1 MDHVLSTTVRRR
13 GHQHH
18 PRHTTRRRLDISSR
32 GPAQCG
38 PTGSNADSQQYQHCH
53 SGEFTY
59 GGCTSATTITT
70 TTTTPTIITST
81 NDNDK
86 LNDNNKYD
94 KILDNILTDDKQN
107 HQHDKL
113 IVLTEFHDDN
123 SDETIEHRPA
133 QCGQSRLDI
142 KLSFDDNDNRNNHDD
157 DDDDDN
163 DYDNIKYSDDEDSN
177 INKSKKL
184 DEQIKLKESPKT
196 TPIRTRK
203 KNITEPE
210 HAVARARG
218 DGHSDDENYII
229 EEDPEILELAKLR
242 CTSERAEVQSEREA
256 RRRKRC
262 ADYPGLAFGS
272 SIFSSDTMMK
282 FSLIKNE
289 LSNIMGNQL
298 KRAES
303 EVAALN
309 RRIQLLEEDLE
320 RSEERL
326 ATATAKLAEA
336 SQAADESERIR
347 KALENRTNM
356 EDDRVSILEQ
366 QLTQAKLI
374 AEEADKKYEEVA
386 RKLVMMEQD
395 LERAEEKAELSESK
409 IVELEE
415 ELRVVGNNLKSL
427 EVSEEK
433 ATQREENFEGQVKNL
448 ESSLKEAEARAE
460 FAERSVQKLQKEVD
474 RLEDDLLGEK
484 EKNKMLQEEMEATLH
499 DIQNM

>member
-1 MDHVLSTTVRRR
+1 MDQTLTSTTRRR

-18 PRHTTRRRLDISSR
+18 PRHATRRRLDISNR

-38 PTGSNADSQQYQHCH
+38 PVAVDKN
-53 SGEFTY
+53 FTQ
-59 GGCTSATTITT
+59 IENFIE
-70 TTTTPTIITST
+70 P
-81 NDNDK
+81 
-86 LNDNNKYD
+86 
-94 KILDNILTDDKQN
+94 DDKCQKSVTLSVTVSLDHPCPDASN
-107 HQHDKL
+107 LSGQL
-113 IVLTEFHDDN
+113 
-123 SDETIEHRPA
+123 DESVDLLELRPA
-133 QCGQSRLDI
+133 QCGRTKDKNEST
-142 KLSFDDNDNRNNHDD
+142 DNDLARRRVNLQVKDNR
-157 DDDDDN
+157 
-163 DYDNIKYSDDEDSN
+163 DSN
-177 INKSKKL
+177 NTTNNSDNKRIDDFDFDFDF
-184 DEQIKLKESPKT
+184 DELKGSSSP
-196 TPIRTRK
+196 
-203 KNITEPE
+203 EPE

-218 DGHSDDENYII
+218 DGHSDDEAPN
-229 EEDPEILELAKLR
+229 EEDPELVELAKLR
-242 CTSERAEVQSEREA
+242 CPSERTEVTAEREA

-282 FSLIKNE
+282 FSLIRNE
-289 LSNIMGNQL
+289 LQNIMGNQL

-356 EDDRVSILEQ
+356 EDDRVSALEQ
-366 QLTQAKLI
+366 QLAQAKLI

-395 LERAEEKAELSESK
+395 LERAEEKNELSESK

-433 ATQREENFEGQVKNL
+433 ATQREENFEGQVKIL
-448 ESSLKEAEARAE
+448 DSQLKEAEARAE

-474 RLEDDLLGEK
+474 RLEDDLVAER
-484 EKNKMLQEEMEATLH
+484 EKNKLLQEEMEATLH

>member
-1 MDHVLSTTVRRR
+1 MERALSTTTRRR

-18 PRHTTRRRLDISSR
+18 PRHTTRRRLDASSR

-38 PTGSNADSQQYQHCH
+38 PAG
-53 SGEFTY
+53 
-59 GGCTSATTITT
+59 TITDT
-70 TTTTPTIITST
+70 
-81 NDNDK
+81 
-86 LNDNNKYD
+86 
-94 KILDNILTDDKQN
+94 TDDETSLAGVTV
-107 HQHDKL
+107 DAVDCRL
-113 IVLTEFHDDN
+113 GTTESPCPPVSRVTLDTRWLTRISETKTKDTRIKIDENDRRDDDVRQRLAQCSLDVPALGESKN
-123 SDETIEHRPA
+123 ACERRDETT
-133 QCGQSRLDI
+133 
-142 KLSFDDNDNRNNHDD
+142 
-157 DDDDDN
+157 
-163 DYDNIKYSDDEDSN
+163 
-177 INKSKKL
+177 SKK
-184 DEQIKLKESPKT
+184 KESSRSSEEKAPDDRESDPRSKSNS
-196 TPIRTRK
+196 P
-203 KNITEPE
+203 EPE

-218 DGHSDDENYII
+218 DGNSDDESANV
-229 EEDPEILELAKLR
+229 EEDPELAELAKLR
-242 CTSERAEVQSEREA
+242 CPSERAEVQAEREA

-262 ADYPGLAFGS
+262 ADYPGLAFGC

-289 LSNIMGNQL
+289 LQNIMGNQL

-356 EDDRVSILEQ
+356 EDDRVSLLEQ
-366 QLTQAKLI
+366 QLAQAKLI

-433 ATQREENFEGQVKNL
+433 ATQREETFEGQVKIL
-448 ESSLKEAEARAE
+448 DSQLKEAEARAE

-474 RLEDDLLGEK
+474 RLEDDLTAER

>member
-1 MDHVLSTTVRRR
+1 MEPPLTSTTRRR

-18 PRHTTRRRLDISSR
+18 PRHATRRRLDTSSR

-38 PTGSNADSQQYQHCH
+38 PAGIVKETTIGFNETSSNA
-53 SGEFTY
+53 
-59 GGCTSATTITT
+59 TSPRLDEKSSVIDTTDCSTAVRRAATVGARWLRNNPTVVPSTKKDPRTITT
-70 TTTTPTIITST
+70 VNT
-81 NDNDK
+81 NIRQR
-86 LNDNNKYD
+86 L
-94 KILDNILTDDKQN
+94 
-107 HQHDKL
+107 
-113 IVLTEFHDDN
+113 
-123 SDETIEHRPA
+123 A
-133 QCGQSRLDI
+133 QCSPDVLDERHEQQVRE
-142 KLSFDDNDNRNNHDD
+142 KHENEESYDSFDIEPFDGSRTGPHG
-157 DDDDDN
+157 
-163 DYDNIKYSDDEDSN
+163 KEMSDDEFLDTR
-177 INKSKKL
+177 SK
-184 DEQIKLKESPKT
+184 DTSP
-196 TPIRTRK
+196 
-203 KNITEPE
+203 EPE

-218 DGHSDDENYII
+218 DGNSDDD
-229 EEDPEILELAKLR
+229 EDPELVELAKLR
-242 CTSERAEVQSEREA
+242 CPSERAEVQAEREA
-256 RRRKRC
+256 RRRRRC

-272 SIFSSDTMMK
+272 SIFSSETMIK
-282 FSLIKNE
+282 FRLIKNE
-289 LSNIMGNQL
+289 LQNTMGNQL

-356 EDDRVSILEQ
+356 EDDRVSLLEQ
-366 QLTQAKLI
+366 QLAQAKLI

-395 LERAEEKAELSESK
+395 LERAEEKAELSEGK

-433 ATQREENFEGQVKNL
+433 ATQREENFVGQMKIL
-448 ESSLKEAEARAE
+448 HRQLREAEARAE

-474 RLEDDLLGEK
+474 RLEDDLAAER
-484 EKNKMLQEEMEATLH
+484 EKNKLLQEEMEATLH